1 MGANIYIEGVTY
13 GIKSTVGSV
22 CIKLE
27 VSLDCILNYFLCTI
41 ASTITRAD
49 KHSLAHALFPASTK
63 LVHALR
69 PGSAARLCGQAL
81 RPGSAARLC
90 GQALPDLVLAFCQP
104 MCKIGFQSLVYALF
118 SAPEEL
124 VHTLRPGSAA
134 RLCLIWFLPSV
145 GLFVRASNLWFMLCS
160 QRLKSLFM
168 LCGQV
173 FPDLILAFG

>member
-81 RPGSAARLC
+81 
-90 GQALPDLVLAFCQP
+90 PDLVLAFCRP

-124 VHTLRPGSAA
+124 VHTLRPGSTA

-168 LCGQV
+168 LYGQV
-173 FPDLILAFG
+173 FPNLILAFG